1 MVTAPAS
8 VNVLVGCRLGGWTVQ
23 VLVHWIVQKGGEVS
37 VLRLAEAL
45 VLRADVRKRIEQVR
59 ERLKLSALVQ
69 EGEEPPEDPQELLAE
84 LDRLLN
90 ELTALVRR
98 INRTNLEA
106 SLADGRTLTDALA
119 ERDTLAI
126 YHNVLQTTAEAAS
139 PKLDRMAR
147 AEIRKVPT
155 VKVADLRKQV
165 DEVARR
171 RRELDTQI
179 QAANWT
185 TDLLD

>member
-1 MVTAPAS
+1 M
-8 VNVLVGCRLGGWTVQ
+8 
-23 VLVHWIVQKGGEVS
+23 
-37 VLRLAEAL
+37 RLAEAL

-69 EGEEPPEDPQELLAE
+69 EGDEPPEDPQELLDE
-84 LDRLLN
+84 LRHLLE
-90 ELTALVRR
+90 ELTSLVRR
-98 INRTNLEA
+98 INRTNLQTA
-106 SLADGRTLTDALA
+106 LADGRSLTDALA
-119 ERDTLAI
+119 ERDTLSLE
-126 YHNVLQTTAEAAS
+126 HNVLQTTAEAAS
-139 PKLDRMAR
+139 PKMDRLAR

-155 VKVADLRKQV
+155 LKVATLRKQV

-171 RRELDTQI
+171 RRELDTRI